1 MTFFSRTEQ
10 SCCVFEKMNYAKA
23 FRTIRA
29 AKGITQKELAEVLD
43 VDASYVSRI
52 ESSDK
57 KDVSKDTG
65 RVPSTQVLEKISSS
79 FGVPFYLIALL
90 ASEEKD
96 LKGLSKKQADE
107 LSTSLLKLLVSVKN
121 DV

>member
-1 MTFFSRTEQ
+1 
-10 SCCVFEKMNYAKA
+10 MNYAKA

>member
-1 MTFFSRTEQ
+1 
-10 SCCVFEKMNYAKA
+10 MNYAKA

-29 AKGITQKELAEVLD
+29 AKGITQKELADVLD

-52 ESSDK
+52 EASDK
-57 KDVSKDTG
+57 KDAAKNTG
-65 RVPSTQVLEKISSS
+65 RVPSTQILEKISNT
-79 FGVPFYLIALL
+79 FNVPFYLIALL
-90 ASEEKD
+90 ASEEED
-96 LKGLSKKQADE
+96 LKDLSKKQADE